1 MAGASNGGGGCT
13 LTPESDSGESISIP
27 LECGGPSNPSV
38 PWSMGMHDTDVTII
52 FSIPSK
58 GIVNCVKS

>member
-1 MAGASNGGGGCT
+1 
-13 LTPESDSGESISIP
+13 LDSGESISVP
-27 LECGGPSNPSV
+27 LECGGPSKPSV
-38 PWSMGMHDTDVTII
+38 PWSVGTDGADVTII